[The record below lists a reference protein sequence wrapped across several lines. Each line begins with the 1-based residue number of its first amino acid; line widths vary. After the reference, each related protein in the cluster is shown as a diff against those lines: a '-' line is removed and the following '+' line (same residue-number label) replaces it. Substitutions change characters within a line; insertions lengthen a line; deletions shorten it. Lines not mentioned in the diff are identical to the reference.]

1 MLIYDLAAVG
11 AAACWA
17 MGGLIGAT
25 PARHF
30 GAFAFS
36 RIRLTLLTLLLGAA
50 SFAIGGWA
58 SITAANLGPIALSA
72 LAGIFLGDALMFAAM
87 NRLGPR
93 RTGLLF
99 ASHSVFSVGLGVMLL
114 GEQLTLMAALGSVLV
129 FGGVLVA
136 IAFGRRDGNNHAWE
150 KTDGLKIGI
159 ALGLAAGLCQAIG
172 TFAAKPAMAAGLEPV
187 TASALRMGI
196 GCAANWLL
204 WASGSRLAHMSNPA
218 TPRMLALLAL
228 NGIVALGLGMTLIM
242 VALQGGNVA
251 TVGMLS
257 ALSPILILPM
267 LWAVTRQMPPLLG
280 WLGAAI
286 SVAGTMLIVAQH

>member
-1 MLIYDLAAVG
+1 MMSPYDLAAVA

-17 MGGLIGAT
+17 AGGLIGAT

-36 RIRLTLLTLLLGAA
+36 RIRLTFLVLLLGSA
-50 SFAIGGWA
+50 SYLLGGWSTIA
-58 SITAANLGPIALSA
+58 AANLWPIVISA
-72 LAGIFLGDALMFAAM
+72 IAGIFLGDALLFASM

-99 ASHSVFSVGLGVMLL
+99 ASHSVFSVGLGMLLL
-114 GEQLTLMAALGSVLV
+114 GEQLTLTAAIGSVLV

-136 IAFGRRDGNNHAWE
+136 IAFGRRDAQSHHWE
-150 KTDGLKIGI
+150 KTTSLKIGVL
-159 ALGLAAGLCQAIG
+159 LGLAAGLCQAIG
-172 TFAAKPAMAAGLEPV
+172 TFAAKPAMAAGLEPI
-187 TASALRMGI
+187 TASALRMGV

-204 WASGSRLAHMSNPA
+204 WASGSRLARMNNAP
-218 TPRMLALLAL
+218 TPRMLGQLAL

-242 VALQGGNVA
+242 VALQGGDVA

-257 ALSPILILPM
+257 ALSPVLVLPM
-267 LWAVTRQMPPLLG
+267 IWAVTRQRPTLAG

-286 SVAGTMLIVAQH
+286 SVAGTMLIVSR